1 MCHAGAPIALPT
13 TLLQRANRFK
23 LQAVAKACSPAPID
37 DADDSHLSLG
47 TIKLQAVAKVGAPAP
62 ADDADDAYTSADTI
76 NNITGLSNNV
86 VPFPRSAITTKDPV
100 RLRRT
105 RELLKT
111 QPAVYWQMVEDML
124 QDKVD
129 RILAADRNLRAE
141 RCKPAHDGAL
151 HPKDDL
157 TKVDQENGTTMVY
170 LYHTDNDAVRWGQF
184 KIGYTGRSW
193 KVRGGEHRRT
203 CDHQPQLLVA
213 WKVSFVDTHG
223 MESVRQR
230 QAAGKTLEKRLL
242 ATLKPLQDRTPCASP
257 QCDTR
262 HLEWFIGWELAT
274 SASGSTS
281 SGKREKWGYSN
292 SGTSKVPQL
301 IRGRHTLVVAIA
313 VWQP

>member
-1 MCHAGAPIALPT
+1 
-13 TLLQRANRFK
+13 
-23 LQAVAKACSPAPID
+23 
-37 DADDSHLSLG
+37 
-47 TIKLQAVAKVGAPAP
+47 
-62 ADDADDAYTSADTI
+62 
-76 NNITGLSNNV
+76 
-86 VPFPRSAITTKDPV
+86 
-100 RLRRT
+100 
-105 RELLKT
+105 
-111 QPAVYWQMVEDML
+111 
-124 QDKVD
+124 
-129 RILAADRNLRAE
+129 
-141 RCKPAHDGAL
+141 L
-151 HPKDDL
+151 HPADDL
-157 TKVDQENGTTMVY
+157 TKEDQKNGTTMVY

-193 KVRGGEHRRT
+193 KVRGGEHRRN

-213 WKVSFVDTHG
+213 WKVSYVDTHG
-223 MESVRQR
+223 MESVKQL
-230 QAAGKTLEKRLL
+230 QEAGKTLEKRLL

-257 QCDTR
+257 QCDTH